1 MEKLSPKWRE
11 DPIPCQ
17 KSNPNFRDI
26 PRNDNTRNIP
36 RIISFSLL
44 HFVLYLRK
52 TITFGTVLAWF
63 MLGVRNFYLYFLSAD
78 DGCNMYLDFFRNNTK
93 LDVDLHSQI
102 VKLMSME
109 KEKIFV
115 SIVPLKK
122 TTMFESEVCFLAQIS
137 RVTGKE
143 NTIPQLFSLSIHL
156 FHCAVLFKESIYFS
170 CHQK

>member
-1 MEKLSPKWRE
+1 
-11 DPIPCQ
+11 
-17 KSNPNFRDI
+17 
-26 PRNDNTRNIP
+26 
-36 RIISFSLL
+36 
-44 HFVLYLRK
+44 
-52 TITFGTVLAWF
+52 

-122 TTMFESEVCFLAQIS
+122 TTMFESEVFFLAQIS